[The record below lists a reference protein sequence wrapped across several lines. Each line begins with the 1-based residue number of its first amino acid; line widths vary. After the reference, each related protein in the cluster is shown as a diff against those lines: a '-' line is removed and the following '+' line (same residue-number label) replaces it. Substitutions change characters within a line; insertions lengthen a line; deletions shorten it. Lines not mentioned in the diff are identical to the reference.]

1 MKKELLVDPVPLNM
15 CLRITTRSLHLSLL
29 TKRSVF
35 LQNTSLEQFVSFIAP
50 YKAAFDCLYRLLLIS
65 VTRPVAT
72 RGIQGQCLLK
82 FLLCPPNFLVPRKIC
97 FETMIKQKSC
107 PRKDVFC
114 PSKLQKPGYGPD
126 CNSSRQG
133 RNQER
138 ANRAVDTPEIFAT
151 MMTFTYFT

>member
-35 LQNTSLEQFVSFIAP
+35 LQNTSLEQFVPFIAP

-82 FLLCPPNFLVPRKIC
+82 FLL
-97 FETMIKQKSC
+97 
-107 PRKDVFC
+107 
-114 PSKLQKPGYGPD
+114 
-126 CNSSRQG
+126 
-133 RNQER
+133 
-138 ANRAVDTPEIFAT
+138 
-151 MMTFTYFT
+151 

>member
-82 FLLCPPNFLVPRKIC
+82 FLL
-97 FETMIKQKSC
+97 
-107 PRKDVFC
+107 
-114 PSKLQKPGYGPD
+114 
-126 CNSSRQG
+126 
-133 RNQER
+133 
-138 ANRAVDTPEIFAT
+138 
-151 MMTFTYFT
+151 